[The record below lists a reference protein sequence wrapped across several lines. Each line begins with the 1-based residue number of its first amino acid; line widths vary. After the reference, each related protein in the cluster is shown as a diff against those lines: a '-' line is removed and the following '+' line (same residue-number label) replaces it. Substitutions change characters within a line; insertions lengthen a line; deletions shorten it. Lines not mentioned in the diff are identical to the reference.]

1 VELGLRLLFGFAE
14 LLLLHIPIVGS
25 DCAVVE
31 DAGFELVEA
40 LSDSSDFL
48 LLLFTFDF
56 QLLLLDLL
64 LC

>member
-14 LLLLHIPIVGS
+14 LLVLHIPIVGS

-56 QLLLLDLL
+56 
-64 LC
+64 